1 MPNVRSLP
9 TLVALLLLAAG
20 IAGCDQT
27 ESQAQQGPPPAPQVT
42 VAQPVKKLVA
52 DRQEYVGRFVAVDA
66 VEVRARVS
74 GYLEAIHFRDGQMVK
89 KGDLLFTI
97 DRRPFQHALEQ
108 ARASLDQARA
118 NLAFADADLE
128 RGQSLK
134 LDSTITRQSLDQR
147 VQAKRVAEAT
157 VKAQEAAVQQAE
169 LDLEFTELR
178 APVAG
183 RMGDRRVSIGNLVTG
198 GTSGNTTL
206 LATIQS
212 TDPIRLEFT
221 WDETS
226 YLRFLRAHKVESGAP
241 LNVPVTLKLI
251 DDDGF
256 NHKGHIDF
264 IDNAINT
271 STGAIRGRA
280 EFDNPEGVFTPG
292 MFARIQ
298 VAMAPPA
305 EQYLVPDSAIGTE
318 QVRKFVYV
326 IGEGDVATPKYVEL
340 GALVG
345 DLRVVRSGLDDK
357 DRVIINGL
365 MRVRPG
371 AKVAPKAGQIASA
384 ADASKPE
391 TKSE

>member
-118 NLAFADADLE
+118 NLAFADADLD

-183 RMGDRRVSIGNLVTG
+183 RMGDRRVSVGNLVTG